1 MRISATRVMREMN
14 AYNMLTH
21 DTGRTQFYL
30 DIVDGK
36 YHVSYQVVAS
46 SDMGNE
52 EDEDFTKKGDS
63 FTFGTSGMTA
73 RELHFFIQ
81 GVFAGEH
88 KAVGIEEG
96 VK

>member
-36 YHVSYQVVAS
+36 YHVSYPVVATA
-46 SDMGNE
+46 DMGNE
-52 EDEDFTKKGDS
+52 EDEDFTKKGDR
-63 FTFGTSGMTA
+63 FDFGVSDMTA
-73 RELHFFIQ
+73 RELHFFMQ
-81 GVFAGEH
+81 GVFAGEN
-88 KAVGIEEG
+88 KARDTED
-96 VK
+96 